1 MYRGEICGRMALRY
15 VFRSSRRRLLRSF
28 FNSSNNNNNINMS
41 RFSNKWRYE
50 TIEMMRYNR
59 FRSSIATMMPETR
72 NDELKLTA
80 RSIAHLPLFGWK
92 VLAATGAIT
101 AAKKVAIVGIV
112 NKYGVKETF
121 ELLTNASSKVRDL
134 GLMNESQHETLC
146 SGLKHLEITVRG
158 LQENQAAQK
167 IYEYLEN
174 LEKRNPDIATS
185 VLKVF
190 IENFKSFKVFRTVM
204 NPKHSIVEAKSS
216 SEESSPEI
224 ESQEEYDS
232 LLRNMQEKFPELKK
246 YHVVL
251 VRKEDQN

>member
-1 MYRGEICGRMALRY
+1 MLR
-15 VFRSSRRRLLRSF
+15 R
-28 FNSSNNNNNINMS
+28 IG
-41 RFSNKWRYE
+41 
-50 TIEMMRYNR
+50 
-59 FRSSIATMMPETR
+59 SSIARRRFPSRTYFAAVIPDRRIERSRNQQVVFPETS
-72 NDELKLTA
+72 

-121 ELLTNASSKVRDL
+121 DLLRSANSKVRDIE
-134 GLMNESQHETLC
+134 LMNESQHRMVDE
-146 SGLKHLEITVRG
+146 GMQRLEVTVRG
-158 LQENQAAQK
+158 LQENEAAQK

-204 NPKHSIVEAKSS
+204 NPKHSVTENPKHSLTTEKKSA
-216 SEESSPEI
+216 EI
-224 ESQEEYDS
+224 DFDT
-232 LLRNMQEKFPELKK
+232 LLSRMQKSFPELKD

-251 VRKEDQN
+251 VRKEDVAKD

>member
-1 MYRGEICGRMALRY
+1 MLR
-15 VFRSSRRRLLRSF
+15 RIGLSIARRRSYVTAMIPPDRR
-28 FNSSNNNNNINMS
+28 IES
-41 RFSNKWRYE
+41 RDQHVVFQDTS
-50 TIEMMRYNR
+50 
-59 FRSSIATMMPETR
+59 
-72 NDELKLTA
+72 

-121 ELLTNASSKVRDL
+121 DLLRRANSTVRDA
-134 GLMNESQHETLC
+134 GLMNESQHRMVDE
-146 SGLKHLEITVRG
+146 GMQRLEVTVRG
-158 LQENQAAQK
+158 LQENEAAQK
-167 IYEYLEN
+167 IYEYIEN

-204 NPKHSIVEAKSS
+204 NPKHSITENPKHSTIKN
-216 SEESSPEI
+216 EI
-224 ESQEEYDS
+224 QFET
-232 LLRNMQEKFPELKK
+232 LLNKMQKTFPELKD

-251 VRKEDQN
+251 VRKEED